1 MNVIC
6 VCTFQILLES
16 QMFDL
21 ESYERQ
27 VNDNNKVVQDLKDQ
41 IEQHCKTIDQKDK
54 EIRRHKR
61 EKDDVRKEVKI
72 NSKWLR
78 NNRAPSP

>member
-1 MNVIC
+1 
-6 VCTFQILLES
+6 
-16 QMFDL
+16 MFDL

-72 NSKWLR
+72 TAHQVVDCERTFSTEN
-78 NNRAPSP
+78 PSFKVEIITH